1 MMKTT
6 NGALLRLPALG
17 LLTLCSLAA
26 LVGCDSSGGAD
37 QQEEPGSLNGA
48 PPPRQS
54 ARGGGLGWAAGGA
67 APREEPGS
75 LNRAPPSRQSAL
87 VGAFGWDPGMTVARV
102 RGIELPDST
111 SLDGSSRYENCSGVP
126 CSSFSIS
133 DGWYN
138 LSSGMDWSSSPAAGA
153 SQVHGWCAPS

>member
-26 LVGCDSSGGAD
+26 LAGCDSSGGAD
-37 QQEEPGSLNGA
+37 QQEEPGSLNG
-48 PPPRQS
+48 
-54 ARGGGLGWAAGGA
+54 
-67 APREEPGS
+67 
-75 LNRAPPSRQSAL
+75 APPSRQSAL